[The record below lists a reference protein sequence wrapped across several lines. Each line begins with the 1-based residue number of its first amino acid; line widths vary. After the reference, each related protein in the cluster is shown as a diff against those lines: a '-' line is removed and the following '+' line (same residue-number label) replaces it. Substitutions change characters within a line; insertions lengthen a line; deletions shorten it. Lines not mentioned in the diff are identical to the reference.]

1 MIIIISKI
9 LIVLIAL
16 FLSYLIL
23 KKIFK
28 RKTKLEAYIKKSQAT
43 RRQIQNINKHLKIA
57 DASKDLHEVRVH
69 ARAAMKLIKRYGLVN
84 HYRNLLKSRT

>member
-1 MIIIISKI
+1 MIYIIIY
-9 LIVLIAL
+9 LAVLIL
-16 FLSYLIL
+16 GVFIFIYLW
-23 KKIFK
+23 KKDRKANITK
-28 RKTKLEAYIKKSQAT
+28 RYLKKSQAT
-43 RRQIQNINKHLKIA
+43 RRQIQNINKHLKIV

>member
-23 KKIFK
+23 KSVFK
-28 RKTKLEAYIKKSQAT
+28 KKTKIEAYIKKSQAT
-43 RRQIQNINKHLKIA
+43 RKQIQNINKHLRIA

-69 ARAAMKLIKRYGLVN
+69 AHEAMKLIKKYGLVD
-84 HYRNLLKSRT
+84 HYRKLLKSRT